1 MNTTTSIHQTQY
13 QFCSWT
19 QFGEDIFALAKK
31 IEESGQKFDRIVALA
46 KGGLTLSRSLVDYL
60 QVDQVSSFQ
69 IEFYS
74 GINQTAR
81 TPVITQSLPVSIKNE
96 RILIVDDIADSGETL
111 DLAVKYLQYHGAQS
125 LHTATLFMKPKS
137 KIKPDFYVNET
148 TAWVIFPNEI
158 RETIEMLS
166 GMWREKGDNEE
177 IIEEQL
183 IQIGL
188 PKPEV
193 EFFRKDKNV

>member
-1 MNTTTSIHQTQY
+1 MPTIHSTSY

-19 QFGEDIFALAKK
+19 QFGQDIFALAKK

-60 QVDQVSSFQ
+60 KVEAVSSFQ

-137 KIKPDFYVNET
+137 KITPDFYVSET

-166 GMWREKGDNEE
+166 GMWKEKGDDTEKM
-177 IIEEQL
+177 
-183 IQIGL
+183 IQQFTEIGL
-188 PKPEV
+188 PPEEI
-193 EFFRKDKNV
+193 EFFI